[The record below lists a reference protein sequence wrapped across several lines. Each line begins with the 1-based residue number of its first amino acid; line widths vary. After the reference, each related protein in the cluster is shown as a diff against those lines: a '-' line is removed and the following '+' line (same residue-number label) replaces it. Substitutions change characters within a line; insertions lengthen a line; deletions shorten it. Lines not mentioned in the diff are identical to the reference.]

1 MKSKN
6 WRILFV
12 FSDWLSAFSTW
23 FLFYYFRKTWIENVS
38 FDIDRS
44 FYIGLIIVPIAWL
57 LLYYL
62 QGTYLEIRR
71 MYRLKA
77 ISLSLSATIIGS
89 IFIFFILLL
98 DDNVNAYTKYYQSL
112 GILFFLH
119 FFSTLIFRLFLTTI
133 ILREIKKI
141 NNGFKTLLVGGSQ
154 KALALHEEIS
164 SIPDSV
170 YNFVGFISLNGVD
183 QHLSEKLPHLGKLDK
198 IQWVIREKK
207 IEEIIIALESSEH
220 NKLKN
225 IISKI
230 SGVNIKIKILP
241 DMFDI
246 LSGSVRM
253 TSIFGAL
260 LLEINQGNM
269 PIWQQASKRFI
280 DIFVSF
286 FALIFCIP
294 LFFIIAI
301 LIKFSSKG
309 PILFLQDRIGIGGKE
324 FKIIKFR
331 TMHVNSEDNGPQLSS
346 ENDPRITKIGR
357 FLRKTR
363 IDEFPQFIN
372 VILGEMSL
380 VGPRP
385 ERKFYMTQIAEI
397 EPQFL
402 HLTNVRPGITSWGQV
417 KFGYAENIE
426 EMLRRMK
433 YDLLYMKNRSL
444 ALDIKILFYTALTI
458 IKAKGK

>member
-1 MKSKN
+1 M
-6 WRILFV
+6 
-12 FSDWLSAFSTW
+12 
-23 FLFYYFRKTWIENVS
+23 FR

-133 ILREIKKI
+133 LLREIKKI

-154 KALALHEEIS
+154 KALTLHEEIS
-164 SIPDSV
+164 SNPDSV

-280 DIFVSF
+280 DIFCFLFCTYFVHPSF
-286 FALIFCIP
+286 L
-294 LFFIIAI
+294 
-301 LIKFSSKG
+301 
-309 PILFLQDRIGIGGKE
+309 
-324 FKIIKFR
+324 
-331 TMHVNSEDNGPQLSS
+331 
-346 ENDPRITKIGR
+346 
-357 FLRKTR
+357 
-363 IDEFPQFIN
+363 
-372 VILGEMSL
+372 
-380 VGPRP
+380 
-385 ERKFYMTQIAEI
+385 
-397 EPQFL
+397 
-402 HLTNVRPGITSWGQV
+402 
-417 KFGYAENIE
+417 
-426 EMLRRMK
+426 
-433 YDLLYMKNRSL
+433 
-444 ALDIKILFYTALTI
+444 
-458 IKAKGK
+458 

>member
-1 MKSKN
+1 M
-6 WRILFV
+6 
-12 FSDWLSAFSTW
+12 
-23 FLFYYFRKTWIENVS
+23 
-38 FDIDRS
+38 
-44 FYIGLIIVPIAWL
+44 
-57 LLYYL
+57 
-62 QGTYLEIRR
+62 
-71 MYRLKA
+71 
-77 ISLSLSATIIGS
+77 
-89 IFIFFILLL
+89 
-98 DDNVNAYTKYYQSL
+98 
-112 GILFFLH
+112 
-119 FFSTLIFRLFLTTI
+119 
-133 ILREIKKI
+133 
-141 NNGFKTLLVGGSQ
+141 FKTP
-154 KALALHEEIS
+154 KALAIR
-164 SIPDSV
+164 
-170 YNFVGFISLNGVD
+170 
-183 QHLSEKLPHLGKLDK
+183 SEPTC
-198 IQWVIREKK
+198 
-207 IEEIIIALESSEH
+207 
-220 NKLKN
+220 
-225 IISKI
+225 
-230 SGVNIKIKILP
+230 
-241 DMFDI
+241 F
-246 LSGSVRM
+246 
-253 TSIFGAL
+253 
-260 LLEINQGNM
+260 
-269 PIWQQASKRFI
+269 
-280 DIFVSF
+280 
-286 FALIFCIP
+286 
-294 LFFIIAI
+294 LFTLI

-309 PILFLQDRIGIGGKE
+309 PVLFLQDRIGIGGKE

-331 TMHVNSEDNGPQLSS
+331 TMHVNSENNGPQLSS

>member
-1 MKSKN
+1 MAITKN
-6 WRILFV
+6 DILIILPLTILILLGV
-12 FSDWLSAFSTW
+12 IMVTSSSIHVADDISSNP
-23 FLFYYFRKTWIENVS
+23 FYFAQRQVIFIS
-38 FDIDRS
+38 
-44 FYIGLIIVPIAWL
+44 IGLIALSCFLIVPSQ
-57 LLYYL
+57 LLY
-62 QGTYLEIRR
+62 
-71 MYRLKA
+71 KA
-77 ISLSLSATIIGS
+77 DWVFMLLS
-89 IFIFFILLL
+89 ILLL
-98 DDNVNAYTKYYQSL
+98 IA
-112 GILFFLH
+112 LF
-119 FFSTLIFRLFLTTI
+119 
-133 ILREIKKI
+133 
-141 NNGFKTLLVGGSQ
+141 
-154 KALALHEEIS
+154 
-164 SIPDSV
+164 IPDVGTSV
-170 YNFVGFISLNGVD
+170 NGSIRWIRLGSINVQPSEICKFSLI
-183 QHLSEKLPHLGKLDK
+183 LY
-198 IQWVIREKK
+198 
-207 IEEIIIALESSEH
+207 
-220 NKLKN
+220 
-225 IISKI
+225 I
-230 SGVNIKIKILP
+230 SGY
-241 DMFDI
+241 
-246 LSGSVRM
+246 SVRRM
-253 TSIFGAL
+253 S
-260 LLEINQGNM
+260 EIN
-269 PIWQQASKRFI
+269 SLR
-280 DIFVSF
+280 SF
-286 FALIFCIP
+286 LKP
-294 LFFIIAI
+294 LGLLFIIAI

-309 PILFLQDRIGIGGKE
+309 PVLFLQDRIGIGGKE
-324 FKIIKFR
+324 FRIIKFR

>member
-12 FSDWLSAFSTW
+12 FSDWISAFSTW

-133 ILREIKKI
+133 LLREIKKI

-154 KALALHEEIS
+154 KALTLHEEIS

-286 FALIFCIP
+286 FALILCIP

-309 PILFLQDRIGIGGKE
+309 PVLFLQDRIGIGGKE